1 MTLKLKRTPGL
12 YLVGFM
18 ASGKSTVGRT
28 LADELG
34 WSFSDLDSEIETQY
48 GQTIA
53 QIFAERGE
61 SFFRDI
67 ENEAIRKR
75 VRHIE
80 AGTPTVVALG
90 GGAFIQPRNW
100 ELIQNNGVTVWL
112 DCPLHYVQKR
122 IGSDTSRPL
131 AGDRDGLI
139 KLFEDRR
146 PLYGKA
152 DFRIEISSDDVYD
165 AVQEILKLPIF

>member
-18 ASGKSTVGRT
+18 ASGKSTIGRS

-34 WSFSDLDSEIETQY
+34 WSFSDLDVEIETQL
-48 GQTIA
+48 GQSIA
-53 QIFAERGE
+53 QIFAEHGE
-61 SFFRDI
+61 AFFRDI

-80 AGTPTVVALG
+80 AGAPTVVALG
-90 GGAFIQPRNW
+90 GGAFAQPRNW

-112 DCPLHYVQKR
+112 DCPLDYVQR
-122 IGSDTSRPL
+122 RLGDTTTRPL
-131 AGDRDGLI
+131 ATDRERLA

-152 DFRIEISSDDVYD
+152 DFRIEICSDDASD
-165 AVQEILKLPIF
+165 AVQQILRLPIF